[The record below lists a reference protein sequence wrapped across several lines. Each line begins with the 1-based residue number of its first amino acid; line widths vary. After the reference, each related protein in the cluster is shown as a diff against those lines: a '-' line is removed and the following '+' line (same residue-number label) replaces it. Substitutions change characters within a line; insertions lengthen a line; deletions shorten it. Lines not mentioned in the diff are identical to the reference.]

1 MDVVPSW
8 TKTHE
13 NDEIGGT
20 YAVKANMPNVPMR
33 RIDGMDP
40 DREREGSWMLFD
52 LSEILLETY
61 AP

>member
-8 TKTHE
+8 TKTHQY
-13 NDEIGGT
+13 DEIGGT
-20 YAVKANMPNVPMR
+20 YAIKANMPNVPMR

-40 DREREGSWMLFD
+40 DREREGSWCCLI
-52 LSEILLETY
+52 SEILLETY